1 MATHLKVT
9 AILFFIVGAFL
20 ICAALFM
27 SLLFGILGGVVG
39 AQGGHDAA
47 IGVAVL
53 GFTGATLTIILLI
66 LGIPYVICGW
76 GLWKRRRWA
85 RIMGIILAAL
95 ALTKIPFGT
104 IFGIYALIIL
114 FQKETEALLTA

>member
-1 MATHLKVT
+1 MTTHLKVT
-9 AILFFIVGAFL
+9 AILFMVVGAFL

-27 SLLFGILGGVVG
+27 SLLFGILGGLVG
-39 AQGGHDAA
+39 SQGGHDAA
-47 IGVAVL
+47 VGVAVL
-53 GFTGATLTIILLI
+53 GFTGAMLTIVLLV
-66 LGIPYVICGW
+66 LGIPYIICGW

-95 ALTKIPFGT
+95 ALMKIPFGT

-114 FQKETEALLTA
+114 FQKETEALLA

>member
-1 MATHLKVT
+1 VATHLKVT

-39 AQGGHDAA
+39 AQGGDDAA

-53 GFTGATLTIILLI
+53 GLTGATLTIVLLI

-76 GLWKRRRWA
+76 GLWKRRRCA

-114 FQKETEALLTA
+114 FQKETEALLVA

>member
-53 GFTGATLTIILLI
+53 GLTGATLTIVLLI
-66 LGIPYVICGW
+66 LGIPYVICAW

-95 ALTKIPFGT
+95 ALPKIPFGT